1 VTAGLPARVISWY
14 GDDFTGSTD
23 VLEVLA
29 PHMPAVLFLRRPED
43 CFLAQFSEYAAF
55 GLAGSSRSE
64 SPEWM
69 DIHLA
74 AAFEWLASLS
84 SAVCHYKVCSTFD
97 SSPRTGSIGRATEI
111 GKRVFG
117 GRFVP
122 IVVGAPALGR
132 YTVFGNLFAAAGETV
147 YRIDRH
153 PTMMCHPVTPMQEA
167 DLRVHL
173 KDQTELSIGLL
184 DVLRLKCS
192 DVCERFRDIN
202 RKSDAVLIDVIDE
215 ATLLTAGRLL
225 WQVDRQPFIV
235 GSSGV
240 EYALIRY
247 WREENLIG
255 NSGEPPSRPEATDRI
270 LVLSGSCS
278 PITQRQIEY
287 AGRNGF
293 SLIRLD
299 PHGLTAGENCST
311 VAEEACRAALA
322 VLSQGRSAILF
333 TAASQQDRVETFSSV
348 VDQLRFRQ
356 TLSERA
362 GQILSRVTDASG
374 VKRVVVAGGDTSS
387 HSGRQLGI
395 DALTFLAHL
404 APGAPLCRA
413 WSRLQGRQ
421 GLEIVFKG
429 GQCGTEDFFEIVL
442 NGATR

>member
-1 VTAGLPARVISWY
+1 VTHGLPARVISWY

-29 PHMPAVLFLRRPED
+29 PHMPAVLFLRRPD
-43 CFLAQFSEYAAF
+43 DRAFAQFSEYAAF

-64 SPEWM
+64 HPEWM
-69 DIHLA
+69 EIHLA
-74 AAFEWLASLS
+74 GAFEWLASLG

-97 SSPRTGSIGRATEI
+97 SSPQTGNIGRAAEI
-111 GKRVFG
+111 GKRVFDA
-117 GRFVP
+117 RFVP

-132 YTVFGNLFAAAGETV
+132 YTVFGNLFAAAGDTV

-153 PTMMCHPVTPMQEA
+153 PTMRCHPVTPMREA

-173 KDQTELSIGLL
+173 KEQTDLSIGLL
-184 DVLRLKCS
+184 DMLGLKS
-192 DVCERFRDIN
+192 PDACERFRDIN

-215 ATLLTAGRLL
+215 ATLAAAGRLL
-225 WQVDRQPFIV
+225 WQVDRQPFLV

-240 EYALIRY
+240 EYALIRH
-247 WREENLIG
+247 WHEEQLIA
-255 NSGEPPSRPEATDRI
+255 NSVVPSPPEPTDRL

-278 PITQRQIEY
+278 PITQQQIVY

-293 SLIRLD
+293 NLIRLD
-299 PHGLTAGENCST
+299 VHELTAGERSST
-311 VAEEACRAALA
+311 AAEEVSRAALEA
-322 VLSQGRSAILF
+322 LSEGRSAILF
-333 TAASQQDRVETFSSV
+333 TAASPQDRVDTFNSAA
-348 VDQLRFRQ
+348 DQLRFRH

-362 GQILSRVTDASG
+362 GQILSRVADASG

-387 HSGRQLGI
+387 HSGRQLGL
-395 DALTFLAHL
+395 DALTFVAHL

-413 WSRLQGRQ
+413 WSQTTNRQ

-429 GQCGTEDFFEIVL
+429 GQCGSENFFEVVL
-442 NGATR
+442 NGRN